1 MIIASST
8 QASPRAQRDA
18 TSGVEA
24 RVNALT
30 SLRLS
35 LLRPDL
41 SLSSG
46 TRALGTQIG
55 RTCVHDDNDD
65 EKRRRAGTA
74 GRWQHRHWVP
84 GSSPPPLAPTT
95 RSRLISA
102 AERLPVTREQVA
114 HDSRTTE
121 SSPRVERT
129 VRGERGGGRD
139 ALMIISRGE
148 YIMRQK
154 SKINSEGEYI

>member
-41 SLSSG
+41 SLFRDSR
-46 TRALGTQIG
+46 TRNSNRSHVCA
-55 RTCVHDDNDD
+55 RHNDD
-65 EKRRRAGTA
+65 EKRRRAGAA